1 MRPDTN
7 FPRKKKQPDKSFI
20 PRPRSNPTNPL
31 GNLIQLQPIFGVP
44 WPTIVLE
51 VGNSEAVSKLIERYN
66 KCLGYTTQVNV
77 FVGISYNRNTT
88 RQTDSWWMCVAHRDT
103 NAPQPPPGTP
113 LEYPAPIIVGEF
125 QKDASNKYPK
135 VNVPIFPNASTWSV
149 ETQLLFYPEPIPMM
163 NPLFPASFHMDVE
176 AYRLAIVENRLPCIS
191 IWRFLMLMFF
201 LEIRFF
207 A

>member
-1 MRPDTN
+1 MSSFATFLTKISNHSSFSLSWIWGTPRLRRWVLRVKTHSMLRIQLMRPDTN

-20 PRPRSNPTNPL
+20 PWPRPNPTNPL

-51 VGNSEAVSKLIERYN
+51 VGNSEAVSKLIEHCN

-113 LEYPAPIIVGEF
+113 PEYPAPIIVGEF
-125 QKDASNKYPK
+125 
-135 VNVPIFPNASTWSV
+135 
-149 ETQLLFYPEPIPMM
+149 
-163 NPLFPASFHMDVE
+163 
-176 AYRLAIVENRLPCIS
+176 
-191 IWRFLMLMFF
+191 
-201 LEIRFF
+201 
-207 A
+207 